1 MHHVW
6 PSLHNKERFTGAG
19 LMSGTSMDGVDAALV
34 AMSARPDEPRVELLA
49 FTSVPYPDALRGEL
63 ADLASGATVTAEEL
77 ATLTTSVAVAFA
89 GAFFDVCRNA
99 RVDARTIDF
108 IGSHGQT
115 VAHVPPG
122 SGSPITGTLQLGPP
136 TMIAALTGITTVGD
150 FRSGDVAV
158 GGQGAPL
165 APYCDYMLRRDGA
178 KSRVI
183 LNVGGISNLTY
194 LAAGAARED
203 TIAFDAGPGNMV
215 CDVLYRAL
223 FPGRGDY
230 DEDGVRASVG
240 TPSPETIE
248 RMLRHPYFVAAPPKS
263 AGHREFGPP
272 FAWTLKTT
280 AEARGASPED
290 VLATAVALTVEG
302 IADAMRRFLP
312 ENGVDEVFV
321 TGGGARNRA
330 IFARLEAALAPTP
343 VRAIDE
349 LGIPAEAKEAVD
361 FAFLAREALLG
372 RTNVIRA
379 VTGASRALVL
389 GAIARGSEGLD

>member
-1 MHHVW
+1 
-6 PSLHNKERFTGAG
+6 
-19 LMSGTSMDGVDAALV
+19 MDGVDSALV
-34 AMSARPDEPRVELLA
+34 AMTARPDDPRVELLA
-49 FTSVPYPDALRGEL
+49 FGSTPYPEALRSEL
-63 ADLASGATVTAEEL
+63 GDLASGATITAEEL
-77 ATLTTSVAVAFA
+77 AALTTSVAVAFA
-89 GAFFDVCRNA
+89 GAFFAVCRDA
-99 RVDARTIDF
+99 RVDARTVDF

-122 SGSPITGTLQLGPP
+122 SGSPITGTLQVGPP

-150 FRSGDVAV
+150 FRSGDLAV

-165 APYCDYMLRRDGA
+165 APYCDYMLRRDAA

-215 CDVLYRAL
+215 SDVLFRAL

-230 DEDGVRASVG
+230 DEDGVRAAVG
-240 TPSPETIE
+240 TPSQETLA
-248 RMLRHPYFVAAPPKS
+248 RMMSHPYFAASPPKS

-280 AEARGASPED
+280 AEAHGATPED
-290 VLATAVALTVEG
+290 VLATAVALTVET

-330 IFARLEAALAPTP
+330 IMGGLEAALAPVP
-343 VRAIDE
+343 IKPIDE

-389 GAIARGSEGLD
+389 GAIARGSAEGAG